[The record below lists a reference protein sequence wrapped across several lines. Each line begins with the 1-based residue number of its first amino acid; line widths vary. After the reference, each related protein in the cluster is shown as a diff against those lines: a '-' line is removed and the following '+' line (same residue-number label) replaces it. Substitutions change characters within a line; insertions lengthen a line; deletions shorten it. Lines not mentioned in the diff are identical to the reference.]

1 MRALDYH
8 IYSALRGIDSILN
21 LHGLYNRLRAFQ
33 RYPYRRLFIYCVL
46 RISSNV
52 ARRVAQ
58 PRALT
63 KKTVCARRV
72 ATRYDSIL
80 PTTTRKDRFRD

>member
-1 MRALDYH
+1 MRALDHH
-8 IYSALRGIDSILN
+8 IYSALRGLDSILN

-33 RYPYRRLFIYCVL
+33 RYPYRCLSIYCVV

-72 ATRYDSIL
+72 TTRYDSIL